1 MRRRVGHRALE
12 QRVLFAMVAEPAQQ
26 ALEERRGSLR
36 EQVAQQMFESREM
49 RERGA
54 QLNEVART
62 GRAQR
67 DAREDPLQ
75 VADAAQ

>member
-1 MRRRVGHRALE
+1 
-12 QRVLFAMVAEPAQQ
+12 MVAESAQQ
-26 ALEERRGSLR
+26 ALEERRGSLP
-36 EQVAQQMFESREM
+36 EHAAQELFERGQM

-54 QLNEVART
+54 QLGEVART